1 MKRNVKQIARRIAT
15 FGLAAI
21 MLAGCGNSAA
31 SGSNGGAESGDG
43 ATELTF
49 MDVCPSAAR
58 EEYFISVF
66 ESFEKET
73 GIHVTYESVPWDN
86 AVDKLTV
93 MGTSDELPDVM
104 TLFSSWMG
112 QFTSAGWAI
121 PIDDYIAETRDEY
134 NEYVQNV
141 IFATEEEKFGALYTV
156 PDGINTKGVYVRKDW
171 AEEAGIDLS
180 QYEDGWTYEE
190 YWSLIEALTD
200 PEQNHYG
207 MAFRGGRNGID
218 PFLFYYETFNKGY
231 AYSEDG
237 VSILL
242 NDDAAEKFE
251 KFCSPYLKGY
261 APADSINWSYSEMVD
276 NFVGGLCGTFWND
289 SEVAAILL
297 EEMDESQWTVLPVP
311 RSDVDGKM
319 YNYANASYAYGISD
333 DCENPDAAWQLIEY
347 LSNPENNMQYCLMNG
362 FVPVKSDVGDD
373 PNYGEGGVYNIF
385 VKELDDPDTVCP
397 CSWGAFDYT
406 DLSQGTFHEE
416 MQKYLLGEKTAQQVM
431 TELGEEVTERMQTY
445 LKDNEGSTIETPKSV
460 N

>member
-58 EEYFISVF
+58 EEYFTSVF

-171 AEEAGIDLS
+171 AEEAGIDFGEDIAAGLS
-180 QYEDGWTYEE
+180 RLQMKATEYRLASRACEQAKTKKAEFEKEHNMEELSSIERCPYTLDELNMMIQDVDERMEEVRVGIEQYSHQIEDLQEQLDIRDEKEQQLDICRREQEQEGHHYEV
-190 YWSLIEALTD
+190 LALTQSFLQTAK
-200 PEQNHYG
+200 EQFSARYLG
-207 MAFRGGRNGID
+207 PIENGFGKYYELLTGDHSGDWMVDANIAVQMKEQGEMRETKWLSAGYQD
-218 PFLFYYETFNKGY
+218 LLGICMRLALVDAMYPDEKPFL
-231 AYSEDG
+231 
-237 VSILL
+237 V
-242 NDDAAEKFE
+242 
-251 KFCSPYLKGY
+251 
-261 APADSINWSYSEMVD
+261 
-276 NFVGGLCGTFWND
+276 
-289 SEVAAILL
+289 
-297 EEMDESQWTVLPVP
+297 
-311 RSDVDGKM
+311 
-319 YNYANASYAYGISD
+319 
-333 DCENPDAAWQLIEY
+333 
-347 LSNPENNMQYCLMNG
+347 
-362 FVPVKSDVGDD
+362 
-373 PNYGEGGVYNIF
+373 
-385 VKELDDPDTVCP
+385 LDDPFVNLD
-397 CSWGAFDYT
+397 
-406 DLSQGTFHEE
+406 EE
-416 MQKYLLGEKTAQQVM
+416 KVVHGNEPLF
-431 TELGEEVTERMQTY
+431 ER
-445 LKDNEGSTIETPKSV
+445 I
-460 N
+460 